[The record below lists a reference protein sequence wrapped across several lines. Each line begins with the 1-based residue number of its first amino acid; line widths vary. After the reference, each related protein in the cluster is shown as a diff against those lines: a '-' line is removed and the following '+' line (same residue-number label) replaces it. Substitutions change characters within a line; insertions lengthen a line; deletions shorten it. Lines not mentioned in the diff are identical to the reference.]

1 MAKISVG
8 LDVVHVFHK
17 IFEEMLAVFLPDDIV
32 KFWPSYLRFASR
44 MVISLTFHMHLL
56 PYIFISS
63 LYMTCTAGSL
73 QTK

>member
-32 KFWPSYLRFASR
+32 KFWPSYLRFGNFSDISYASLALYFHL
-44 MVISLTFHMHLL
+44 ISIHDLHCRIITNQ
-56 PYIFISS
+56 
-63 LYMTCTAGSL
+63 MT
-73 QTK
+73 